1 MKGSIRT
8 QDRTAERSRRRRP
21 KEPSPETLLRIEW
34 LTWLVE
40 QHGADVVADWDEPP
54 TSFEAWMRDRA
65 LKAHEAA

>member
-8 QDRTAERSRRRRP
+8 QDRTAETGRRRRA
-21 KEPSPETLLRIEW
+21 KQPSPETLLRIEW

-40 QHGADVVADWDEPP
+40 QHGADSVSEWQEPP
-54 TSFEAWMRDRA
+54 VTFEAWLRERA